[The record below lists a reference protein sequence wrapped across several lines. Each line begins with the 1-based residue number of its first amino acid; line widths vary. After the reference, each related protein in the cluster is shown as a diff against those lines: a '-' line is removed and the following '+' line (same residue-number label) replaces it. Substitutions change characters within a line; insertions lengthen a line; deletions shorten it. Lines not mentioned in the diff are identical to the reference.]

1 MYTHR
6 HFGERVLPAPVN
18 AAPSAVARKPA
29 RRWGAGSFTRALPIE
44 AGTLLLAIIVSG
56 LLVRVF
62 IAGIEMPRSGYAID
76 IGDFT
81 IWGQRMAASGPGAFY
96 AGGGLADYPP
106 GYMYVLWALGA
117 IGKVLEPVVG
127 INITAGLVKIPPIL
141 ADAGVAWLLFTM
153 GRRFLGEHLGDL
165 KAEQVGLAAAAIYI
179 FNPGVIFDSTVWGQV
194 DSVGTL
200 AVLATIYFLARG
212 WTEAAAAGAVI
223 ALLIKFQFAFI
234 IPVVL
239 VVGLKRHLFGRS
251 ADPSQADRPDL
262 LRILTSLAAG
272 LGTTVL
278 LIAPFGLSIWSPGD
292 ATTCSC
298 LWGRFVSAASTYSG
312 LSINAFNLWMNPF
325 SGLAGGPDTQVA
337 PSLQWGSDQTVVA
350 IIGSFGV
357 TWQLVGIALFV
368 AVGAAALWVVV
379 RRDDAVGLLVA
390 SLLLAVAFFALPT
403 RVHERY
409 LFPALAI
416 GALLV
421 MRDRRWAVA
430 YGLISLCFFTNVYG
444 IYTAD
449 WSFYQGTVLNPGVGG
464 VAMVRDPVLNATL
477 LSPMGIYLLSALI
490 VGLLGWLV
498 VEAVR
503 LASAG
508 AREADAG
515 LIRTPA
521 AALPAS
527 ASIGSAQPSPW
538 GVLAEADS
546 AADPATAAFPTEAP
560 LPVARPA
567 PEMVA
572 SAPGLPPSGWHTWL
586 RQAPDDPL
594 YREPRRPLDRLDL
607 ALVIGFV
614 VFAFLFRL
622 WRLDVPRTN
631 SNFDEVY
638 HARSATEWLA
648 DWEHGWTRD
657 VYEWTHPMLAK
668 YLIAA
673 GIEIADPN
681 KVVGSTPLDAPS
693 SALTVAP
700 RRTSLGFTQSI
711 SFSAAESQIVAR
723 DALSGD
729 VVAHWAADGPVA
741 ALAYQESNQRLLVG
755 VTSGGSV
762 AAYDLNAFLGAHGAR
777 ASPPKVA
784 TIKTGIAS
792 VVQILAPADGA
803 IVAMRG
809 SDGLAVAEGTTG
821 VILAP
826 STLVAGGIAYAASTG
841 GEGNDK
847 SAILATLPGSGEI
860 VSLDATTLK
869 QRQQVTLQAAPIG
882 PIAVIGEAQDQ
893 QAWVPVGALTQSI
906 EHGPTDGGMAVLDAP
921 ALSEIATVP
930 LPGRPSALA
939 WQPVAD
945 IVYVS
950 GTATGGSPQVWTVNP
965 LGDNRSGFAT
975 FDATSLP
982 AAATAMVID
991 ASDHAQGDD
1000 DARLLVATSGQ
1011 GASLVQIDAGSNA
1024 FAWRFMGIIFGAAL
1038 VGLIYLLAA
1047 TMFRRRG
1054 VAILAASFV
1063 ALDAMSYVMSRIAMN
1078 DIYVA
1083 AFIVAAYLLFWQVWS
1098 GRWAR
1103 SAWWVLP
1110 LVGIVIGLAAA
1121 TKWVGLYAIVGLWV
1135 LVLGRSALGRFL
1147 LVAGLAFLAIVAGI
1161 GAPWPFAAVMV
1172 VGMAV
1177 ALLLVYA
1184 RPIRLAPG
1192 DLMALPAIGV
1202 VFGGVGLAFAIA
1214 YNQVAG
1220 RTPQNIVELGFGFL
1234 ARGTQAGWPAW
1245 IMLGVAALLI
1255 AWRAVA
1261 SLRDAA
1267 SDRRWFQPGELAGF
1281 GWPWV
1286 AACLL
1291 VLPLLVYFVVYIPYL
1306 QLGHTVALPDH
1317 GPGYGWSLD
1326 EMQAQMFG
1334 YHFGLTAGHPAS
1346 SPWWSWPLD
1355 LKTVWFFGSS
1365 YDDRQIAAIYNG
1377 GNPIL
1382 FWAGVPAI
1390 VACGFLAWR
1399 RRSAALALL
1408 VVAFGFQFLPW
1419 TRIERATFEYHY
1431 LTAVIFSMVAVAY
1444 VIDEALRN
1452 RLYQSLGI
1460 AFLAAAAVV
1469 GVLIWPLGSAWPMP
1483 DFYMN
1488 AARSLPPWNYAFQFP
1503 SPPPGVRGPLVSTD
1517 TVKLAAGVA
1526 VSLMAG
1532 AFALF
1537 GRGLVASLR
1546 PAAAGSGSWPQGAD
1560 QEQDSQEDDGNRPD
1574 AVRVEQRE
1582 VVAGEEP
1589 RPDEDQER
1597 AEDERSTT

>member
-1 MYTHR
+1 M
-6 HFGERVLPAPVN
+6 
-18 AAPSAVARKPA
+18 ARKPA

-81 IWGQRMAASGPGAFY
+81 IWGQRLAANGPGAFY
-96 AGGGLADYPP
+96 AAGGLADYPP
-106 GYMYVLWALGA
+106 GYMYVLWALGT

-141 ADAGVAWLLFTM
+141 ADAGVAWLLFAF

-165 KAEQVGLAAAAIYI
+165 RAEQVGLVAAAVYM

-194 DSVGTL
+194 DSVGAL

-234 IPVVL
+234 IPIVL
-239 VVGLKRHLFGRS
+239 FVGLKRHLFGRS
-251 ADPSQADRPDL
+251 ADPSQAGRPDL

-272 LGTTVL
+272 LGTTVV
-278 LIAPFGLSIWSPGD
+278 LIAPFGLTIWSPGD

-298 LWGRFVSAASTYSG
+298 LWGRFVDATSTYHG

-325 SGLAGGPDTQVA
+325 SDLAGGPDTKVA
-337 PSLQWGSDQTVVA
+337 PTLQWGTDQTVVA
-350 IIGSFGV
+350 TIGSFGV
-357 TWQLVGIALFV
+357 TWQLVGILLFL
-368 AVGAAALWVVV
+368 AAAAVALWIVL

-390 SLLLAVAFFALPT
+390 SLVLAVAFFALPT

-421 MRDRRWAVA
+421 LRDRRWAVI
-430 YGLISLCFFTNVYG
+430 YGLISLCFFANVYG

-449 WSFYQGTVLNPGVGG
+449 WSFYQGTILNPGVGG
-464 VAMVRDPVLNATL
+464 VAMVRDPILNATL
-477 LSPMGIYLLSALI
+477 LSPTGIYLLSALI
-490 VGLLGWLV
+490 VGTLGWLV
-498 VEAVR
+498 VEAVSVTR
-503 LASAG
+503 AAAVEPDAAGIRPPFPALVLPADPPSANT
-508 AREADAG
+508 RPADA
-515 LIRTPA
+515 
-521 AALPAS
+521 
-527 ASIGSAQPSPW
+527 Q
-538 GVLAEADS
+538 LAEMSPPAMFAQAGRADGI
-546 AADPATAAFPTEAP
+546 ATGAWPGDAP
-560 LPVARPA
+560 LPVAHPPPDVLAPA
-567 PEMVA
+567 RAV
-572 SAPGLPPSGWHTWL
+572 PPTGWQSWL
-586 RQAPDDPL
+586 RQAPEDPL
-594 YREPRRPLDRLDL
+594 YREPRRRLDRLDL
-607 ALVIGFV
+607 ALVVGFV

-622 WRLDVPRTN
+622 WRLDIPRTN
-631 SNFDEVY
+631 NNFDEVY

-681 KVVGSTPLDAPS
+681 RVVGSTSLGAPS
-693 SALTVAP
+693 TALAVAP
-700 RRTSLGFTQSI
+700 RRASMGYPESI
-711 SFSAAESQIVAR
+711 SFATAGSQIVAR
-723 DALSGD
+723 DALSGE
-729 VVAHWAADGPVA
+729 VVARWVADGPVG
-741 ALAYQESNQRLLVG
+741 ALAYQDSNQRLLVG
-755 VTSGGSV
+755 MTSGGSV
-762 AAYDLNAFLGAHGAR
+762 AAYDLDGFLAARGAR

-784 TIKTGIAS
+784 TFKSDLAS
-792 VVQILAPADGA
+792 VLQ
-803 IVAMRG
+803 IVAPTDGSIVATRG
-809 SDGLAVAEGTTG
+809 SDGVAIFEGMTG
-821 VILAP
+821 VVLAQ
-826 STLVAGGIAYAASTG
+826 STLVTGGIAYAAMTN
-841 GEGNDK
+841 GEGNGK
-847 SAILATLPGSGEI
+847 AAILATLPASGEV
-860 VSLDATTLK
+860 VSLDAATLK
-869 QRQQVTLQAAPIG
+869 QRQQVSLQAAPIG
-882 PIAVIGEAQDQ
+882 PISVIGDGQDQ
-893 QAWVPVGALTQSI
+893 KAWVPVGALKPSI
-906 EHGPTDGGMAVLDAP
+906 EHGATDGGMAVLDAP
-921 ALSEIATVP
+921 AIGEIATVP
-930 LPGRPSALA
+930 LPGRPAALV

-950 GTATGGSPQVWTVNP
+950 GTVADGAAQVWTINP

-975 FDATSLP
+975 FDSTLLP
-982 AAATAMVID
+982 AQATAMAID

-1000 DARLLVATSGQ
+1000 DARLLVATAGQ
-1011 GASLVQIDAGSNA
+1011 EPRLLQIDAGSNA

-1054 VAILAASFV
+1054 VAILAAAFV
-1063 ALDAMSYVMSRIAMN
+1063 AIDAMSYVMSRIAMN

-1083 AFIVAAYLLFWQVWS
+1083 VFIVGAYLLFWQVWS

-1103 SAWWVLP
+1103 SAWWALP

-1135 LVLGRSALGRFL
+1135 LVLGRSALGRFV
-1147 LVAGLAFLAIVAGI
+1147 LVASVAFLAVVAGI
-1161 GAPWPFAAVMV
+1161 GAPWPFAVVMV
-1172 VGMAV
+1172 VGMGV

-1184 RPIRLAPG
+1184 RPIRLSPG
-1192 DLMALPAIGV
+1192 DLMALPATGV

-1245 IMLGVAALLI
+1245 TMLGVAAALI
-1255 AWRAVA
+1255 AGRAVA
-1261 SLRDAA
+1261 SLRDSA
-1267 SDRRWFQPGELAGF
+1267 SDRRWFEPGELAGF
-1281 GWPWV
+1281 AWPWV

-1291 VLPLLVYFVVYIPYL
+1291 VLPLLMYFVVYIPYL

-1326 EMQAQMFG
+1326 ELQAQMFG

-1355 LKTVWFFGSS
+1355 LKTVWFFGTS
-1365 YDDRQIAAIYNG
+1365 YDDKQVAAIYNG

-1408 VVAFGFQFLPW
+1408 VVAFAFQFVPW

-1431 LTAVIFSMVAVAY
+1431 LTAVIFAMVAIAY
-1444 VIDEALRN
+1444 VIDEALRD
-1452 RLYQSLGI
+1452 RLYQSLAI
-1460 AFLAAAAVV
+1460 AFLVAAAVV

-1488 AARSLPPWNYAFQFP
+1488 AARSLPPWNYGFQFP

-1526 VSLMAG
+1526 ISLLAA

-1537 GRGLVASLR
+1537 GRTWLATLR
-1546 PAAAGSGSWPQGAD
+1546 PAVAGSGPWPQSPD
-1560 QEQDSQEDDGNRPD
+1560 QQQDSEDDDGDRPD
-1574 AVRVEQRE
+1574 PIGLEQRK
-1582 VVAGEEP
+1582 VVARQEP
-1589 RPDEDQER
+1589 GTDED
-1597 AEDERSTT
+1597 EDRSEDDRPAT